1 MPPRRRRTLA
11 PETVKLNVDEVR
23 ESIARAQRKQAA
35 LVVLQGSESEI
46 GTHVMLDRAVTIGRD
61 PKTEL
66 PLQDEGISRRH
77 CRIAFDKEKAPFFI
91 EDLGSTNG
99 TLLNG
104 KRLQAAKKLEAGDR
118 IYLGACVVKFTYS
131 DALEVG
137 YHAQMDVLVGTD
149 DLTGLIAKRRFDA
162 AFVRAVEEARRMRAA
177 ARRHDA
183 RSRRAQADQRHA
195 RPSRRRAHHRRG
207 RQAHRHG
214 GVGARRGLPL
224 RRRRVRRVFA
234 RARQARRRQGRRDHP
249 RARRRHI
256 ASRRTASSCARPS
269 ASASAPIPRTAP
281 APSCSCVTP
290 TRRSTAPRRRAA
302 IACAHEPAA
311 PRHRRR
317 LEVAATSYVTW
328 PSEPLEDEA
337 SSLAVGAMS
346 ALLERDQRVRH
357 HPRRAAR
364 GAADAEAARVRRRA
378 AEARRRADAPPAA
391 RAWRW

>member
-77 CRIAFDKEKAPFFI
+77 CRIAFDKEKSAFFI

-104 KRLQAAKKLEAGDR
+104 KRLQAQKKLEAGDR

-162 AFVRAVEEARRMRAA
+162 AFVRSVEEARRTRAA
-177 ARRHDA
+177 LAVMMLDLDGLKLINDTHGHPVGAHTIAEVGRIIGQVVSQHLLGAACRFGGDEFA
-183 RSRRAQADQRHA
+183 AFMPGLCKRDGAKVGETIRALVAGHRFEKDGVVVRPTISIGVSAYPEDGATAELLLRHA
-195 RPSRRRAHHRRG
+195 DEALYRAKKTG
-207 RQAHRHG
+207 RD
-214 GVGARRGLPL
+214 
-224 RRRRVRRVFA
+224 RVR
-234 RARQARRRQGRRDHP
+234 
-249 RARRRHI
+249 
-256 ASRRTASSCARPS
+256 T
-269 ASASAPIPRTAP
+269 
-281 APSCSCVTP
+281 
-290 TRRSTAPRRRAA
+290 
-302 IACAHEPAA
+302 
-311 PRHRRR
+311 
-317 LEVAATSYVTW
+317 
-328 PSEPLEDEA
+328 
-337 SSLAVGAMS
+337 
-346 ALLERDQRVRH
+346 
-357 HPRRAAR
+357 
-364 GAADAEAARVRRRA
+364 
-378 AEARRRADAPPAA
+378 
-391 RAWRW
+391 